1 MTTNHP
7 NHPNH
12 LLDRLRSNVLHI
24 LAGRNDKCDIC
35 HTILPCSDQYAYQ
48 INHMTTGQ
56 SHYPQLH
63 TRNRLSDYQME
74 TKNATLWT
82 NQCFH
87 LQTPEPL
94 AKQRLKQAVSL
105 PAFSSNQQHIKL
117 STRPLPRTPGLGREK
132 QDQKVSAEKSF
143 LLRKSSEGSQIKMR
157 RKEPLRRTTVHSFSN
172 KSSHSKDL
180 LRTRLFEDHIYEEI
194 DEVGSGSD
202 YSDDTD
208 DSGISGKESEE
219 KSFLSL
225 ISTTRRQNLRYY
237 GCTGWDFGIERV

>member
-1 MTTNHP
+1 MTTS
-7 NHPNH
+7 HPNH

-24 LAGRNDKCDIC
+24 LAGRDDKCDVC
-35 HTILPCSDQYAYQ
+35 HTILPCSNHAYH
-48 INHMTTGQ
+48 INHMTGQ
-56 SHYPQLH
+56 SHCPQHH

-94 AKQRLKQAVSL
+94 AKQRLQQTVSL
-105 PAFSSNQQHIKL
+105 PAFSSNQQQQQQHIKL
-117 STRPLPRTPGLGREK
+117 SNRPLPRTPRLGREK
-132 QDQKVSAEKSF
+132 QDHKVSAEKSF

-157 RKEPLRRTTVHSFSN
+157 RKEPLGRTTVHSFSN

-194 DEVGSGSD
+194 DEVVSGSV
-202 YSDDTD
+202 YSDDTN
-208 DSGISGKESEE
+208 DSGISGKEPEE
-219 KSFLSL
+219 NSFLSL

-237 GCTGWDFGIERV
+237 GCTGWDFGTERV